1 MTKDYI
7 YFYLKPI
14 NTIQNFKIYEKT
26 EKKRMARVCKHRY
39 PYN

>member
-14 NTIQNFKIYEKT
+14 NTNFNFKIYEKT
-26 EKKRMARVCKHRY
+26 KKKRMA
-39 PYN
+39 